1 MGAIPRW
8 GSTNILPRGGGAGG
22 AMPRGGWRGGGA
34 GEIPRGGGGSGDE
47 IPVGHSGAL
56 ALDKRKRPSAVDLR
70 DELELLAA

>member
-1 MGAIPRW
+1 
-8 GSTNILPRGGGAGG
+8 
-22 AMPRGGWRGGGA
+22 MPRGGWRGGGA